1 MIKNI
6 FRNCLFFGIAVLF
19 LSCSFLEEEQ
29 TGSLVF
35 DMSEVAARAAKSD
48 FNAKDQME
56 IKLTGDYEA
65 EKAFF
70 IMDEFTDESKTE
82 LLVTFPE
89 IPVGSKVKA
98 EATIFRVFTVSGRK
112 DLYAGTSEILEIQEG
127 VNQLPIKLKKIST
140 DVNDIAE
147 YTVQHYKQNIDNDEY
162 TLADTDDMEGKFNF
176 KTEAKAKE
184 YAGFTALSFEDKLI
198 NPDGST
204 VIKIMY
210 DRNVHKV
217 SYDNGVSGATI
228 TVPEAGNH
236 RFGATVDVDF
246 ALGTRAG
253 YDFAGWKNTAT
264 GEVFKSDDKKSFT
277 MGDADVTLTA
287 QWAASS
293 DTRYTVKHLKQN
305 IDDDN
310 YSEVTEDREEKTGVS
325 LELTNASPKSYTGF
339 TAQTVT
345 QKTIAEDS
353 STIVE
358 IKYDRNTYKVS
369 YEDSVANVDIS
380 VPSDTNNYRYGATVT
395 VDFTVGTSTGHTFKG
410 WKDTESGTIYK
421 SGDITSF
428 EIGAGDVTL
437 YAQWEANTYNIVYNL
452 NGGAW
457 ASGYTAPSAYTY
469 GEPLNLPDADDIVL
483 AGYGLT
489 GWFTTPTFDTGTKL
503 TEIAAGTT
511 EPVTVYAQWT
521 AGATTYK
528 VHHLLQ
534 DVEGSGYTEATE
546 DLQTLAGVSEENTA
560 AEAKSYPGFTAQA
573 ITQQQIAGNGST
585 EITIKYDRNVY
596 TVTYT
601 DGVDKVNK
609 YGTSISVS
617 SVEIPT
623 AQTYRHG
630 QTVNVLISSKPML
643 DGYSFSGWVTASGT
657 VYNTETAVPSFEIT
671 SDVTLIASWTAANAD
686 YTIVHRLQN
695 LMDTTIY
702 NTEDS
707 DTTQSSGQTGT
718 NTAAE
723 ANNYPGFTAPAT
735 ITQEIIK
742 PDGSTVV
749 YIDYDRKKY
758 TITYHDSVDG
768 TIGVPTDTN
777 EHLLGATSVIM
788 FSGVGSRTGYSFM
801 GWTTT
806 PSGTTA
812 EYTSSGTNTMM
823 NTGVSDP
830 DTSVINL
837 YAVWEVETQDTG
849 IEVGFGVNT
858 STISVSNMST
868 GVYTATAGYDSYTW
882 TVDGETPAAAYLDAS
897 NPNVLTLTSI
907 TVPGVY
913 DITLSATKTVG
924 GNTVTHTWTGQYIN
938 N

>member
-1 MIKNI
+1 MIKSI

-19 LSCSFLEEEQ
+19 LSCSFLEEKQ

-112 DLYAGTSEILEIQEG
+112 DLYTGTSEILEIQEG

-287 QWAASS
+287 QWTASS

-325 LELTNASPKSYTGF
+325 LELTNASPKTYTGF

-428 EIGAGDVTL
+428 EIGAADVTL
-437 YAQWEANTYNIVYNL
+437 YAQWEANTYSIIYNK

-457 ASGYTAPSAYTY
+457 ASGYTEPSAYTY

-489 GWFTTPTFDTGTKL
+489 GWFTTPTFDSGTKL

-534 DVEGSGYTEATE
+534 KVDASGYEEDTES
-546 DLQTLAGVSEENTA
+546 LQTLAGVSEENTA

-686 YTIVHRLQN
+686 YTIVHRLQD

-702 NTEDS
+702 NTQDT
-707 DTTQSSGQTGT
+707 DTTQSGQTGT

-723 ANNYPGFTAPAT
+723 ANNYPGDNQA
-735 ITQEIIK
+735 
-742 PDGSTVV
+742 
-749 YIDYDRKKY
+749 
-758 TITYHDSVDG
+758 
-768 TIGVPTDTN
+768 
-777 EHLLGATSVIM
+777 
-788 FSGVGSRTGYSFM
+788 
-801 GWTTT
+801 GWFNR
-806 PSGTTA
+806 G
-812 EYTSSGTNTMM
+812 
-823 NTGVSDP
+823 
-830 DTSVINL
+830 L
-837 YAVWEVETQDTG
+837 Y
-849 IEVGFGVNT
+849 
-858 STISVSNMST
+858 
-868 GVYTATAGYDSYTW
+868 
-882 TVDGETPAAAYLDAS
+882 
-897 NPNVLTLTSI
+897 
-907 TVPGVY
+907 
-913 DITLSATKTVG
+913 
-924 GNTVTHTWTGQYIN
+924 
-938 N
+938 

>member
-1 MIKNI
+1 MIKKLI
-6 FRNCLFFGIAVLF
+6 RSSLLFALAVLF
-19 LSCSFLEEEQ
+19 LSCSFLEE
-29 TGSLVF
+29 TRSGSVVF
-35 DMSEVAARAAKSD
+35 DFSDAAARAALI
-48 FNAKDQME
+48 DQKAQIDIE
-56 IKLTGDYEA
+56 LTGDYTQ
-65 EKAFF
+65 K
-70 IMDEFTDESKTE
+70 KTVSVKE
-82 LLVTFPE
+82 GLIVTFDE
-89 IPVGSKVKA
+89 VPVGAKIQA
-98 EATIFRVFTVSGRK
+98 EATIFRVYNVSGRK
-112 DLYAGTSEILEIQEG
+112 DLYSGVSEPIVIEEG
-127 VNQLPIKLKKIST
+127 ENQLPLTLKKLSSF
-140 DVNDIAE
+140 VSDIAD
-147 YTVQHYKQNIDNDEY
+147 YTVQHYKQNIDDDDY
-162 TLADTDDMEGKFNF
+162 TLADTDDMEGKYNLDSEA
-176 KTEAKAKE
+176 EAKT
-184 YAGFTALSFEDKLI
+184 YAGFTALTFENRPV

-210 DRNVHKV
+210 DRNVHTV
-217 SYDNGVSGATI
+217 TYAGGVSGTTI
-228 TVPEAGNH
+228 SVPAEKEY
-236 RFGATVDVDF
+236 RYGATVDIDF
-246 ALGTRAG
+246 TTSVTRTG

-264 GEVFKSDDKKSFT
+264 GAVYKSDGTTSFT
-277 MGDADVTLTA
+277 MGDVDVTLTA
-287 QWAASS
+287 QWQASS

-325 LELTNASPKSYTGF
+325 LEQTNASPKAYTGF
-339 TAQTVT
+339 TAQPIT

-358 IKYDRNTYKVS
+358 IKYDRNTYTVS

-410 WKDTESGTIYK
+410 WKDPESGTIYN
-421 SGDITSF
+421 SGDVTSF

-437 YAQWEANTYNIVYNL
+437 YAQWEANTYTITYTM
-452 NGGAW
+452 NGGSW
-457 ASGYTAPSAYTY
+457 ASGYEAPSSYTY
-469 GEPLNLPDADDIVL
+469 GVPLNLPDADDIVL

-489 GWFTTPTFDTGTKL
+489 GWYTTSTFDTGTKL

-534 DVEGSGYTEATE
+534 KVDASGYEEVE
-546 DLQTLAGVSEENTA
+546 DDFQTLGGVSETTTE
-560 AEAKSYPGFTAQA
+560 AEAKSYPGFTPQT
-573 ITQQQIAGNGST
+573 ITQQTIAGNGST
-585 EITIKYDRNVY
+585 EVTIKYDRNVY

-630 QTVNVLISSKPML
+630 ETVNVLINSKPML
-643 DGYSFSGWVTASGT
+643 DGYSFSGWVTTSGT
-657 VYNTETAVPSFEIT
+657 VYNTETADPSFEIT

-695 LMDTTIY
+695 LVDTTIY
-702 NTEDS
+702 NTEDT
-707 DTTQSSGQTGT
+707 DTTQSGQTGT

-723 ANNYPGFTAPAT
+723 ANDYPGFTAPAT

-742 PDGSTVV
+742 PDGSTTI

-768 TIGVPTDTN
+768 TITVPTDTN
-777 EHLLGATSVIM
+777 EHLYGATSVIM
-788 FSGVGSRTGYSFM
+788 FTGVGSRTGYTFM

-812 EYTSSGTNTMM
+812 EYTSSVTNIMM

-837 YAVWEVETQDTG
+837 YAVWTEELQDTE
-849 IEVGFGVNT
+849 INVGFDVDT
-858 STISVSNMST
+858 STVSVTISGT
-868 GVYTATAGYDSYTW
+868 TATADVSTLPGDGTCTYAW
-882 TVDGETPAAAYLDAS
+882 TVDGDAQS
-897 NPNVLTLTSI
+897 STTGTLSLESFT
-907 TVPGVY
+907 TVGVY
-913 DITLSATKTVG
+913 DITL
-924 GNTVTHTWTGQYIN
+924 TVTKNSKTYTWTGQYIKS
-938 N
+938 